1 MSPKSLGDFFEN
13 FEGKC
18 MKFKEILFGLGMYLG
33 MCIVAGVMFGA
44 MDNVKHL
51 GSGIDCENFYVS
63 EIIIP
68 VTPVA
73 CLMKTRIY
81 P

>member
-1 MSPKSLGDFFEN
+1 
-13 FEGKC
+13 

-33 MCIVAGVMFGA
+33 LCVIAGVMFGA
-44 MDNVKHL
+44 MSNLKHL
-51 GSGIDCENFYVS
+51 GADIDCENFYVS